1 MTPRRRIC
9 QCMCGGDEKDQE
21 HGRSKYHRFA
31 KCEMRNA
38 DDWNEMEPFDLADEG
53 ATVSFVKGTKESR
66 RRRREGRQSEM

>member
-1 MTPRRRIC
+1 
-9 QCMCGGDEKDQE
+9 MCGGDEKDQE

-53 ATVSFVKGTKESR
+53 ATVSHIVCQGNPKS
-66 RRRREGRQSEM
+66 REGAKDIKQEEL